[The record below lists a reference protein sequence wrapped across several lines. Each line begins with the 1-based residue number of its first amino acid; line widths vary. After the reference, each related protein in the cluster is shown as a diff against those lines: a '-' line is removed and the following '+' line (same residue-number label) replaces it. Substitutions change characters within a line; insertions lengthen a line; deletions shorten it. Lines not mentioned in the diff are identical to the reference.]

1 MNAAVRESLQRAI
14 ALTGIT
20 GYPVEV
26 WIDDD
31 GYLRRMRTTIPQRI
45 PGAPAEVATVTAT
58 EELSNF
64 GTDVRIAVPP
74 DSSVV
79 DISDLGG

>member
-1 MNAAVRESLQRAI
+1 MERGPAGCDDRSEWRAC
-14 ALTGIT
+14 
-20 GYPVEV
+20 
-26 WIDDD
+26 
-31 GYLRRMRTTIPQRI
+31 
-45 PGAPAEVATVTAT
+45 ATVTAT

-79 DISDLGG
+79 DISDLAG